1 VRPWRLSE
9 LARAVEG
16 RLVGEDRDVATVVTD
31 SREASPGSLFIAL
44 RGDRT
49 DGSLFVEDA
58 FARGAAGVLATEGVS
73 ASGSAVFV
81 ESTNRALLMLAA
93 AERDRSQ
100 ATVVAVTGA
109 NGKTS
114 AKDLTAAV
122 LRTRM
127 RTHASPGSYNNEIGL
142 PMTILGAAPD
152 TEVVVAEM
160 GARHAGDVALLCK
173 VARPNVVVVTNV
185 GVAHLGI
192 FGSWEQ
198 IVEAS
203 AEPVDALDDA
213 GVAVLNADDAVVAGY
228 AGRSRGRVVTFGT
241 GERSDVRAES
251 VTLDRGGRASFE
263 LVRSRERV
271 PVTLAVPGEHMVSN
285 ALAAAATAAEL
296 GVPIADAADA
306 LGTAAISRWRMETFL
321 TSDGVHVVN
330 DAYNAN
336 PESMS
341 AALKSARVMAGDGKL
356 IAVLGTMAEL
366 GPISDVEHERVG
378 ELAARIRVDRVIAV
392 GADARI
398 IATSAAREGV
408 EPENVAWYE
417 DPAEALADVRRHARP
432 GDLVLFKGSR
442 VAGLERLAEAMR

>member
-9 LARAVEG
+9 LARAVGG
-16 RLVGEDRDVATVVTD
+16 RLVGEDRDVTAVVTD
-31 SREASPGSLFIAL
+31 SREALPDGLFVAL
-44 RGDRT
+44 RGERT
-49 DGSLFVEDA
+49 DGARFVDDA
-58 FARGAAGVLATEGVS
+58 FARGAAAVVVPEGVRS
-73 ASGSAVFV
+73 SGSAVV
-81 ESTNRALLMLAA
+81 VASTNEALLRLAA
-93 AERDRSQ
+93 AERARSR
-100 ATVVAVTGA
+100 ATVVAITGA

-142 PMTILGAAPD
+142 PMTILGAPPD

-160 GARHAGDVALLCK
+160 GARRVGDVSLLCE

-185 GVAHLGI
+185 GVAHLGV
-192 FGSWEQ
+192 FGSWKQ
-198 IVEAS
+198 IVKAS
-203 AEPVDALDDA
+203 AEPVEAVDET
-213 GVAVLNADDAVVAGY
+213 GVAVLNADDHVVAGY

-241 GERSDVRAES
+241 AERSTVRAES
-251 VTLDRGGRASFE
+251 VTLDHEGRASFE
-263 LVRSRERV
+263 LIRDGERV

-285 ALAAAATAAEL
+285 ALAAAAASAEL
-296 GVPIADAADA
+296 GVPVADAADA
-306 LGTAAISRWRMETFL
+306 LGTAAISRWRMETFR
-321 TSDGVHVVN
+321 TPDGVLVVN

-341 AALKSARVMAGDGKL
+341 AALKTARVMAGDGKL
-356 IAVLGTMAEL
+356 IAVLGMMAEL

-392 GADARI
+392 GADARSVA
-398 IATSAAREGV
+398 IAALREGV
-408 EPENVAWYE
+408 EPDNVASYDE
-417 DPAEALADVRRHARP
+417 PMDALADVRRHARP